1 MKEENELLLHL
12 YQTSDMGVTS
22 TTKLINLLKDK
33 DNKIKKI
40 LEEELKEYETYKKKT
55 EKLLKKEKIETEKLG
70 IMAKMMADM
79 EMKIR
84 VMKDNSDSK
93 IASILI
99 EGFTMGTIEMN
110 KKIEAYSKDV
120 DKETIKIAE
129 NLLKFQEE
137 QIEKLKSYL

>member
-1 MKEENELLLHL
+1 
-12 YQTSDMGVTS
+12 
-22 TTKLINLLKDK
+22 
-33 DNKIKKI
+33 
-40 LEEELKEYETYKKKT
+40 
-55 EKLLKKEKIETEKLG
+55 
-70 IMAKMMADM
+70 MMADM

-137 QIEKLKSYL
+137 PIEKLKLYL